1 MRKVRFAII
10 AVVCSLI
17 AGLCFI
23 WAYSLELEHR
33 ANRLVRVCYE
43 FSERGG
49 PPSLEKI
56 RNVFGSDLQQ
66 LGPCSNDGCGYEVNV
81 SNGLL
86 HAFHLVPYTHLRTQF
101 WEEKGVMQSNSVYF
115 YTMPHGMVDVLVKYC
130 WACDPPNMYPY
141 ENASSSFTGYVEIDL
156 SAPEIARKK
165 AFGMNTACL
174 TRWGGCDSTAQLLP
188 TVWQKAGQNTV
199 RCIIPNREGF
209 SISLQMK

>member
-1 MRKVRFAII
+1 MREVRFAII
-10 AVVCSLI
+10 AAVCSLI

-43 FSERGG
+43 FSERIR
-49 PPSLEKI
+49 PPSLEEI

-86 HAFHLVPYTHLRTQF
+86 HAFYLVPYTNLRTQF

-115 YTMPHGMVDVLVKYC
+115 YTMPHTVAVLVKYC
-130 WACDPPNMYPY
+130 RACDPPNMYPY
-141 ENASSSFTGYVEIDL
+141 ENTLTSFTGYVEIDL

-165 AFGMNTACL
+165 AFGINTACL
-174 TRWGGCDSTAQLLP
+174 IRWGGCDSIAQLLP

-199 RCIIPNREGF
+199 RCIIPNREGVF
-209 SISLQMK
+209 DLLQMR